1 MAEDKK
7 LSQLIINEMTKAQ
20 YDALDRVNEDEIY
33 ILTDAENTVKTDTT
47 SIVGDGS
54 IQNPIAIA
62 PAILT
67 KIDTEISERTEKDSE
82 IEQSLTTLTNTTTN
96 HINDK
101 HNPHEVTKDQV
112 GLGNVDNTSDIDKPI
127 STATQ
132 TALNTAIS
140 TEKLAREQAISQE
153 ITDRTNADDALRTK
167 ITNIET
173 LIPQE
178 ASATNKLADKT
189 YVSDSIQQ
197 LAAFY
202 ITSNTAGDAFATKAA
217 LLAGPYYFQGTE
229 RQITLNDYAIVIKDE
244 TKNNASSRYM
254 YDGKQWDFQYIVN
267 DTPFTQEQLDAINS
281 GINSTSKTS
290 YDNHLLNKSNPHEV
304 TKTQVG
310 LENVDN
316 TSDLDKPI
324 STATQTALDGKVS
337 KAGDVI
343 TGDLEFSTKGIYL
356 ESIGSSV
363 SASKSRLNLGS
374 PGNVYSYLTG
384 NKNGAFGIYSESS
397 GSRTGIACYPGENFF
412 ADAPTET
419 VTLGRNTNVWS
430 TAYIKKLSNGTVSSE
445 TSDLIGHLSD
455 TNNPHEVT
463 KDQVGLGN
471 VDNTSDLDKPIS
483 TATQT
488 ALNNKQNKLT
498 AGTNIA
504 INNDTISATDTK
516 YTAGTNISISN
527 DNVISAI
534 DTKYTAGTDITI
546 SNNVVSNKYPEVFLT
561 QEEYNVLVN
570 NNQIDPN
577 TYYNT
582 IDTSVPLNTDDIIF
596 ILPSLNEGDSLK
608 QGTLAF
614 VEV

>member
-33 ILTDAENTVKTDTT
+33 ILTDAENTIKTDTT

-54 IQNPIAIA
+54 TQNPVAIA
-62 PAILT
+62 PTVLN
-67 KIDTEISERTEKDSE
+67 KIDTEISERIEKDSE
-82 IEQSLTTLTNTTTN
+82 FEQDLNSLTTTIDN
-96 HINDK
+96 HIINK
-101 HNPHEVTKDQV
+101 SNPHEVTKDQV
-112 GLGNVDNTSDIDKPI
+112 GLGNVDNTSDLDKPV

-132 TALNTAIS
+132 TAINS
-140 TEKLAREQAISQE
+140 EKTAREQAINQE
-153 ITDRTNADDALRTK
+153 ITDRTNADNALRTS

-202 ITSNTAGDAFATKAA
+202 ITSNINGDAFATKAA
-217 LLAGPYYFQGTE
+217 LTTGPYYFQGTE
-229 RQITLNDYAIVIKDE
+229 RQITLNDYAIVIRDE
-244 TKNNASSRYM
+244 TKDNATSRYM
-254 YDGKQWDFQYIVN
+254 YDGVQWDFQYTVN
-267 DTPFTQEQLDAINS
+267 STSFTQEQLDAINS

-304 TKTQVG
+304 TK
-310 LENVDN
+310 
-316 TSDLDKPI
+316 I
-324 STATQTALDGKVS
+324 
-337 KAGDVI
+337 
-343 TGDLEFSTKGIYL
+343 
-356 ESIGSSV
+356 
-363 SASKSRLNLGS
+363 
-374 PGNVYSYLTG
+374 
-384 NKNGAFGIYSESS
+384 
-397 GSRTGIACYPGENFF
+397 
-412 ADAPTET
+412 
-419 VTLGRNTNVWS
+419 
-430 TAYIKKLSNGTVSSE
+430 
-445 TSDLIGHLSD
+445 
-455 TNNPHEVT
+455 
-463 KDQVGLGN
+463 QVGLGN
-471 VDNTSDLDKPIS
+471 VDNTSDLNKPVS

-488 ALNNKQNKLT
+488 ALDLKADKSTTYTKTDVNSLLDKKLDVDTASTTYAIKSTETTLSTHIANKSNPHEVTKAQVGLGNVDNTSDLNKPVSTATQAALNNKQNKLT

-516 YTAGTNISISN
+516 YTAGTNIAISS
-527 DNVISAI
+527 DNVISAT

-546 SNNVVSNKYPEVFLT
+546 ANNVVSNKYPEVFLT

-582 IDTSVPLNTDDIIF
+582 VDTSVPLNTDDIIF